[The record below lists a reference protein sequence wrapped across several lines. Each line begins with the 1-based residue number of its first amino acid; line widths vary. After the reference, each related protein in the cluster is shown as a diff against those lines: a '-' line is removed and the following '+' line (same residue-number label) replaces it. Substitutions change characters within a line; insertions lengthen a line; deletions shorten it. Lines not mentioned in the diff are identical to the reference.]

1 MLASDLE
8 DHNRSTEF
16 VDLLLLLLLSS
27 FLLHNHFWA
36 NFLIEFYMATGGEF
50 MSSFM
55 NSVLV
60 CLSMSVSRG
69 SSDR

>member
-16 VDLLLLLLLSS
+16 VELLLLLLL
-27 FLLHNHFWA
+27 FHFWA